1 MRNVSMLNGLGNIQK
16 GHGIVFFDF
25 NGDGRQDIY
34 SALGGMWPG
43 DAWTSQLFTNQ
54 SKSSNTWTKIRLRGR
69 KTNYAGIGASIRVRA
84 ENARHE
90 EIVRYYHMDN
100 KSGFGSA
107 PFLAHIGLMDAVA
120 IQGVDV
126 FWPVSRCKTTYPA
139 KLATL
144 NVLDE
149 NQCSTSDTA
158 HGSAF

>member
-1 MRNVSMLNGLGNIQK
+1 MFHANAGNIQK

-25 NGDGRQDIY
+25 NDDGRRTSIRVEEC
-34 SALGGMWPG
+34 GPG
-43 DAWTSQLFTNQ
+43 TNGLA
-54 SKSSNTWTKIRLRGR
+54 SCLRIRA
-69 KTNYAGIGASIRVRA
+69 NPQIPDQIGCAAEKRICWYWRAIRVRA

-126 FWPVSRCKTTYPA
+126 FWPVSGCKTTYPA